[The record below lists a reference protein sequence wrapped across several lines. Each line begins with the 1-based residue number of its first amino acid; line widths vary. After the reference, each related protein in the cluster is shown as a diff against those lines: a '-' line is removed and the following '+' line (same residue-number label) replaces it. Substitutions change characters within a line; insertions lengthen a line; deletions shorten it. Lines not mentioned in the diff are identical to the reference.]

1 MARLVCTKGQ
11 FEGQHF
17 PIDRGLTIGRAP
29 HNAIQLDKTR
39 GVSRDH
45 CKVWKLGHKQ
55 FACADVGSTNGTLV
69 NDGKTPRANLE
80 DGDTIQVG
88 ECIFRFEWDQEE
100 KPKPTATPK
109 AESGEPVSERD
120 RLAAMLRG
128 ESKPAAASSGGG
140 GAGMPGIE
148 VKSRILQYN
157 KKDNSSNQLSWDMG
171 QLGGVQK
178 LVMWVIGIAV
188 FVGLFL
194 VVKGMMN

>member
-11 FEGQHF
+11 HEGERY

-55 FACADVGSTNGTLV
+55 FAVADVGSTNGTLV
-69 NDGKTPRANLE
+69 NDGKTDRANLQ

-88 ECIFRFEWDQEE
+88 EAIFRFEFDEEE
-100 KPKPTATPK
+100 KPKPKAPAAT
-109 AESGEPVSERD
+109 ETEEPASERD

-128 ESKPAAASSGGG
+128 ESKPSGAPSAGG
-140 GAGMPGIE
+140 VPTIE
-148 VKSRILQYN
+148 VKSRILQYS
-157 KKDNSSNQLSWDMG
+157 KKANTANQLGWDVG
-171 QLGGVQK
+171 QVGGVQK
-178 LVMWVIGIAV
+178 LVMWVVGLAV

-194 VVKGMMN
+194 VVKNMM